1 MLGTVLT
8 LDHRRLEELINDFLQ
23 NPNPSLYEEIRRA
36 YVNHIYWEEEFLFK
50 KINNT
55 SLLAIIKGLEGEHA
69 SMWMLLDQVKEF
81 LDANDV
87 ENAENKMSAVL
98 RVLLEHDGA
107 EEGSVYPELDTLEE
121 EEQAKL
127 MLEEMKLAVVP
138 SDWRCKLC
146 KNHKLKDNIYHER
159 LSFKVSCYG
168 IYFLFI
174 LF

>member
-8 LDHRRLEELINDFLQ
+8 LDHRRLEELINDFIQ
-23 NPNPSLYEEIRRA
+23 NPTPSLLEEIRRA

-69 SMWMLLDQVKEF
+69 SMWALIDQVKEF

-87 ENAENKMSAVL
+87 ENAKKRIGGFM
-98 RVLLEHDGA
+98 RVLLGHDKT

-127 MLEEMKLAVVP
+127 MLEEVKLAVVP
-138 SDWRCKLC
+138 LDWRCKLC
-146 KNHKLKDNIYHER
+146 KKP
-159 LSFKVSCYG
+159 
-168 IYFLFI
+168 
-174 LF
+174 